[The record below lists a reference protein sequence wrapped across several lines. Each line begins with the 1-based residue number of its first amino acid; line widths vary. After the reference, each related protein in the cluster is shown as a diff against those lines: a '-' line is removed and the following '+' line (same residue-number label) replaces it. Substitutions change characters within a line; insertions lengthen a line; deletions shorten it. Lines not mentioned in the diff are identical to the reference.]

1 VLEIHG
7 PSRPAAPSPK
17 AALEVALSPLQ
28 RWFAAVVMHPAGVS
42 EGVLA
47 APAQEAVPVTL
58 SDLDRVVRP
67 SARLSALE
75 RLAIYR
81 DAYRARLVECLVDDY
96 PAVLHALGHDAFE
109 SLCERYLDRH
119 PSTSPSLNFF
129 GRHFASFCRGSGDPC
144 ADFITELA
152 TLEWSMVEVLH
163 AAPADNLS
171 LDELSAVP
179 LTAWESARFVPS
191 QTVRVFQFDYP
202 INAFYQAFRQ
212 GDAPEVP
219 SGSRTATAVF
229 RDGATL
235 WRMELSPPM
244 YQLLRSL
251 LDGAPLGAALTTLV
265 ESGGLGEDQAPQV
278 MVWFRDWVRHGIFG
292 AIELG

>member
-1 VLEIHG
+1 MPLGLGDLE
-7 PSRPAAPSPK
+7 
-17 AALEVALSPLQ
+17 
-28 RWFAAVVMHPAGVS
+28 
-42 EGVLA
+42 
-47 APAQEAVPVTL
+47 
-58 SDLDRVVRP
+58 RVVRP

-81 DAYRARLVECLVDDY
+81 DAYRGRLVECLVDDY
-96 PAVLHALGHDAFE
+96 PAVLHALGRDAFE
-109 SLCERYLDRH
+109 SLCERYIERH

-129 GRHFASFCRGSGDPC
+129 GRHFASFCRGSGKVH
-144 ADFITELA
+144 ADFTAELA

-171 LDELSAVP
+171 LEELSAVP

-202 INAFYQAFRQ
+202 VNAFYQAFRQ
-212 GDAPEVP
+212 GELPEVP
-219 SGSRTATAVF
+219 GASRTATAVF

-235 WRMELSPPM
+235 WRMDLSSPM
-244 YQLLRSL
+244 HQLLRSL

-265 ESGGLGEDQAPQV
+265 ESGGISEDQAPQV
-278 MVWFRDWVRHGIFG
+278 MIWFRDWVRHGIFG
-292 AIELG
+292 SIELP